1 MFEQDYLSTL
11 RKDAEIKL
19 ASLSSQKDSVLHDL
33 QNWLTKKYADEVMHE
48 LQIHQIELELQNEEL
63 RQTQVLLE
71 ESRDRYFDLYEFAP
85 IGYFT
90 LTMEGVISSCNLTGA
105 ELFNISDR
113 AKLVNRRFASYVM
126 SEDVERWNLYFL
138 RVKQHN
144 EQKNQHIELKIKRPN
159 KTFFQARLDTK
170 LDTQKQ
176 VRVALSNLIELL

>member
-1 MFEQDYLSTL
+1 VFKQDSVSTL
-11 RKDAEIKL
+11 RKEAESRLVKL
-19 ASLSSQKDSVLHDL
+19 ASQKDAVVHDL

-71 ESRDRYFDLYEFAP
+71 ESRDNYFDLYEFAP

-90 LTMEGVISSCNLTGA
+90 LTMEGVISNCNFTGA
-105 ELFNISDR
+105 ELLHISDR
-113 AKLVNRRFASYVM
+113 TKLVNRRFASYVM

-138 RVKQHN
+138 RVKQH
-144 EQKNQHIELKIKRPN
+144 EQKSQYIELKIKHPN

-170 LDTQKQ
+170 LDKQKQ
-176 VRVALSNLIELL
+176 VRVALSNVIELP